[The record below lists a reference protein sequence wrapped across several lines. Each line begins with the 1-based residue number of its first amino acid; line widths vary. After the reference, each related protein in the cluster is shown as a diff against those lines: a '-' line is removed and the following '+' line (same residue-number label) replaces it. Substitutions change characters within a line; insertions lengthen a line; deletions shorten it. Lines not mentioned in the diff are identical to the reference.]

1 MLPCLTK
8 VVRANKRMQ
17 DEENP
22 TPSRGSIAKAHIQ
35 TLPAAA
41 AAAAAAA
48 VPVAVAE
55 EEEEGAPSAAAAAAA
70 AAARRCRKRS
80 SFFVTRK
87 VTASRCSS
95 LAS

>member
-17 DEENP
+17 VEENP

-48 VPVAVAE
+48 AVPVAVAE
-55 EEEEGAPSAAAAAAA
+55 EEEEDGAPSAAAA

>member
-17 DEENP
+17 VEENP

-35 TLPAAA
+35 TLPAAAA

-70 AAARRCRKRS
+70 AARRCRKRS